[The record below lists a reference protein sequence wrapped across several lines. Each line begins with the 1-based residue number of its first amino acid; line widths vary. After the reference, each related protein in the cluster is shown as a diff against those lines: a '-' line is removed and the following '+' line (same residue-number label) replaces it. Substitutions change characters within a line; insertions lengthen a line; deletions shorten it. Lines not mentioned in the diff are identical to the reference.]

1 MKKTLSWERV
11 AGRSPDGGGAR
22 SRTKFVPPLIRRCG
36 GTFPQGKVRRI
47 RKENKTMIH
56 ATFTQDAQKGSVTME
71 MQGHALTAPKGEDL
85 ICAAATMLVYTLG
98 QAVQFLYEQG
108 RLLYEP
114 QMRMVDGYAK
124 ITVYPRKCA
133 MAETLMAFWVAQA
146 GAYVLERNYPKAV
159 DLMPMEVSA

>member
-1 MKKTLSWERV
+1 
-11 AGRSPDGGGAR
+11 
-22 SRTKFVPPLIRRCG
+22 
-36 GTFPQGKVRRI
+36 
-47 RKENKTMIH
+47 
-56 ATFTQDAQKGSVTME
+56 
-71 MQGHALTAPKGEDL
+71 
-85 ICAAATMLVYTLG
+85 MLVYTLG

>member
-1 MKKTLSWERV
+1 
-11 AGRSPDGGGAR
+11 
-22 SRTKFVPPLIRRCG
+22 
-36 GTFPQGKVRRI
+36 
-47 RKENKTMIH
+47 MIH
-56 ATFTQDAQKGSVTME
+56 THFFRDKATDTLEME
-71 MQGHALTAPKGEDL
+71 MQGHAETAPKGQDL
-85 ICAAATMLVYTLG
+85 VCAAATMLVYTLG

-133 MAETLMAFWVAQA
+133 VAETLMAFWVAQA
-146 GAYVLERNYPKAV
+146 GAFVLERNYPKAV

>member
-1 MKKTLSWERV
+1 
-11 AGRSPDGGGAR
+11 
-22 SRTKFVPPLIRRCG
+22 
-36 GTFPQGKVRRI
+36 
-47 RKENKTMIH
+47 MIH

-85 ICAAATMLVYTLG
+85 ICAA
-98 QAVQFLYEQG
+98 QFLYEQG

-146 GAYVLERNYPKAV
+146 GAYVLERNYPRVV